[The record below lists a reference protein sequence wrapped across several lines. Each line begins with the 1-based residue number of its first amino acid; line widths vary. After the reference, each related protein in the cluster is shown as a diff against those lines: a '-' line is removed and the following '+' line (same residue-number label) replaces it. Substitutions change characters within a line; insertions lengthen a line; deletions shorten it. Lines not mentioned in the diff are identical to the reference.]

1 MAGDPAGVEEKR
13 LEGIGFLPKES
24 RQYPILLRMEETP
37 GRSMKTFQPVQIV
50 TSTGENQVL
59 MELGLKNG
67 RILRLYR
74 EMPVA
79 AMVELAH
86 GLESEAC

>member
-1 MAGDPAGVEEKR
+1 
-13 LEGIGFLPKES
+13 
-24 RQYPILLRMEETP
+24 
-37 GRSMKTFQPVQIV
+37 
-50 TSTGENQVL
+50 